1 MMSKSQSNEIRNLT
15 LAAMLLALGVVLP
28 TLTGPQLG
36 SRLLPM
42 HIPALLAG
50 LILGPKYGL
59 VVGFATPLLR
69 SVTFG
74 MPPLLPA
81 ATAMAFE
88 IGTYGLI
95 AGLVYSKVKQ
105 NVVTLYVALIS
116 AMLVGRVVFGVAMF
130 ILLVGFGL
138 GPGVYSLNVWVTS
151 VFVTSGPGIAA
162 QLVIIPAIVIALERS
177 GLMRKR

>member
-1 MMSKSQSNEIRNLT
+1 MSKSKSSNIRNLT
-15 LAAMLLALGVVLP
+15 LAAMLLALGIVLP

-50 LILGPKYGL
+50 LVLGHKYGL
-59 VVGFATPLLR
+59 IVGFAIPLLR
-69 SVTFG
+69 SITFG
-74 MPPLLPA
+74 MPLLLPVA
-81 ATAMAFE
+81 IAMAFE
-88 IGTYGLI
+88 IGTYGFG

-105 NVVTLYVALIS
+105 NRVNLYIALIS
-116 AMLVGRVVFGVAMF
+116 ALLVGRVVFGIAMF

-138 GPGVYSLNVWVTS
+138 GSGVYSFSIWVTS
-151 VFVTSGPGIAA
+151 VFFSSWTGIVA
-162 QLVIIPAIVIALERS
+162 QLIVIPLIVVALERS

>member
-1 MMSKSQSNEIRNLT
+1 MKKSQSNEIRSLT

-36 SRLLPM
+36 ARLLPM

-50 LILGPKYGL
+50 LVLGSKYGL
-59 VVGFATPLLR
+59 IVGFITPLLR
-69 SVTFG
+69 SMTFG

-88 IGTYGLI
+88 IGTYGFIIGLI
-95 AGLVYSKVKQ
+95 YDKLKQ
-105 NVVTLYVALIS
+105 NMATLYASLIL
-116 AMLVGRVVFGVAMF
+116 AMLAGRVVFGIAMF

-138 GPGVYSLNVWVTS
+138 GSGSYSLTVWSAS
-151 VFVTSGPGIAA
+151 VFASSWSGIVAQLILIPGIM
-162 QLVIIPAIVIALERS
+162 VALKRS
-177 GLMRKR
+177 ALIRKR

>member
-1 MMSKSQSNEIRNLT
+1 MSKSRRNEINNLT
-15 LAAMLLALGVVLP
+15 LAAMLLALGIVLP
-28 TLTGPQLG
+28 TITGPHLG

-50 LILGPKYGL
+50 LVLGAKYGL
-59 VVGFATPLLR
+59 VVGFLTPLLR

-95 AGLVYSKVKQ
+95 AGLIYHQVKQ
-105 NVVTLYVALIS
+105 NVKTLYGALIV
-116 AMLVGRVVFGVAMF
+116 AMIAGRLVFGVAMF
-130 ILLVGFGL
+130 VLLVGFGL
-138 GPGVYSLNVWVTS
+138 GPGVYSLSIWIGS
-151 VFVTSGPGIAA
+151 VFLTSWLGIAA
-162 QLVIIPAIVIALERS
+162 QLAIIPGIVVALGRS
-177 GLMRKR
+177 GLLRR